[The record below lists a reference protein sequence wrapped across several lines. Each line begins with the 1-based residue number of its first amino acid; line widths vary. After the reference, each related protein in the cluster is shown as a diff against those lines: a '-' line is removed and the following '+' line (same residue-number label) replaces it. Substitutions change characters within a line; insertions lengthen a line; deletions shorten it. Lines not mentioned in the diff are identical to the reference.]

1 MNLQWDLDPDDVLY
15 FLVSSPLTTETSACN
30 TSGPWTLFDVG
41 ITGTSPNF
49 GSAFETVQID
59 LSTLTPGDGPILGST
74 RCFGL
79 LLEDLDGDGS
89 NDAVTGN
96 HAGPMMDDFT
106 VVKF

>member
-1 MNLQWDLDPDDVLY
+1 MNLQWDLDPEDVLL

-79 LLEDLDGDGS
+79 LLYDLDGDGS
-89 NDAVTGN
+89 NDFLTGN